1 MSSSVSNLRR
11 AHTHKQTRT
20 HARAYARVLVVC
32 NPLDA
37 TRTVVVVVLDMIEV
51 FEQKN
56 YELSWNIPNIFPN
69 KLDFEVSA
77 RISYHINTHICC
89 VMCVTQC
96 E

>member
-51 FEQKN
+51 FEQKK
-56 YELSWNIPNIFPN
+56 YELSWNIPN
-69 KLDFEVSA
+69 KLEFRSLRQILSNHKYTYMLCDVWHSVSDK
-77 RISYHINTHICC
+77 I
-89 VMCVTQC
+89 
-96 E
+96 